1 MATPPIVPQHRTW
14 VWVFRIGFF
23 ALGALILVLWFTNDF
38 LGGLALIQV
47 SALIFQS
54 LLVGTA
60 VRNPVGWSLLA
71 FSAIGVA
78 LIFLVSLGVMFGV
91 GPDPNSLLGGIA
103 FTISFFGFIFFY
115 ASLFATLVV
124 AFCVLADDWRERH
137 GGAAS
142 PPSTG
147 VH

>member
-1 MATPPIVPQHRTW
+1 MTTQQVVDQHRTW

-47 SALIFQS
+47 SALIIQS

-78 LIFLVSLGVMFGV
+78 LIFLASFGIMFPFA
-91 GPDPNSLLGGIA
+91 PDPNSLLGGIA

-115 ASLFATLVV
+115 TSLFATLVV
-124 AFCVLADDWRERH
+124 ALCVLADDWRDRH
-137 GGAAS
+137 GGTTA
-142 PPSTG
+142 PPPTTS
-147 VH
+147 H